1 MGKLMQ
7 EKLKPLWRLEQ
18 IDDSLQVK
26 WNKLANLDDGSELKR
41 RVDSLREELEKL
53 RRELREM
60 RREMEDKELEAR
72 GLEERRRSMENRM
85 YGGFVTNPK
94 ELEAMEKEAEM
105 LRRTQDRLE
114 ERVLELMYA
123 VEDKNAQIQ
132 EVEGRL
138 KSEEAEYERVRQ
150 AYEKEYK
157 EIFES
162 ITHLEKE
169 KEELLPQIDPYLLER
184 YQEIRARVGGGIARV
199 ENGVCSG
206 CGFSVSP
213 RQLSRLKE
221 EEVLVYC
228 ENCGRILF
236 LEE

>member
-1 MGKLMQ
+1 MGEVKREQLR
-7 EKLKPLWRLEQ
+7 LLWQLEE
-18 IDDSLQVK
+18 IDDDLQAIR
-26 WNKLANLDDGSELKR
+26 NKLASLDDGSNLKQ
-41 RVDSLREELEKL
+41 RVDVLRVELERL

-72 GLEERRRSMENRM
+72 GIEDRRRSMENRI

-123 VEDKNAQIQ
+123 IEDKNVQIREIEAQ
-132 EVEGRL
+132 L
-138 KSEEAEYERVRQ
+138 KKEEREYEGVRQ

-157 EIFES
+157 ELSERIVF
-162 ITHLEKE
+162 LEGKR
-169 KEELLPQIDPYLLER
+169 EELLPRIEPYLLER
-184 YQEIRARVGGGIARV
+184 YQEIRAREGGGIAKV
-199 ENGVCSG
+199 EKGVCSG
-206 CGFSVSP
+206 CGFSVSQ
-213 RQLSRLKE
+213 RLLSRLRE
-221 EEVLVYC
+221 EETLIYC

-236 LEE
+236 WEE